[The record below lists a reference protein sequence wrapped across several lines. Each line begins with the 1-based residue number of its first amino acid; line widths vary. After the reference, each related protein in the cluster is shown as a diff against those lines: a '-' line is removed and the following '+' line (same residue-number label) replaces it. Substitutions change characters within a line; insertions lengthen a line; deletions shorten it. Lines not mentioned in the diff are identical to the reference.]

1 MGPWGSGWPWRGP
14 PGEDA
19 WGPLLGFLALE
30 SQKMPSEAARLKSGQ
45 LSCISTRHGA
55 LACALVHSQATFCRG
70 TQTDGRCKLRGGRE
84 PTREQKG
91 WASSQSPDRQPGQ
104 ARAGPGCWMAGRGV
118 LHSLHL
124 EGQRDGTGLPPDL
137 LCSLR
142 EAASLSGTHPDPGT
156 IRDSDRGHGGNN
168 GALEGPPPTLCLA
181 VRGGSGSGPGLSWV
195 HTQEGRV
202 QLASR
207 WEGSEGLVSWPG
219 KGKMS
224 PGDHGWGAL

>member
-1 MGPWGSGWPWRGP
+1 MDAGWQAEGCYT
-14 PGEDA
+14 A
-19 WGPLLGFLALE
+19 FTLKA
-30 SQKMPSEAARLKSGQ
+30 SE
-45 LSCISTRHGA
+45 
-55 LACALVHSQATFCRG
+55 
-70 TQTDGRCKLRGGRE
+70 
-84 PTREQKG
+84 
-91 WASSQSPDRQPGQ
+91 
-104 ARAGPGCWMAGRGV
+104 
-118 LHSLHL
+118 
-124 EGQRDGTGLPPDL
+124 TGLGCRLTCCVAWERL
-137 LCSLR
+137 LPSLGPIQTQGQ
-142 EAASLSGTHPDPGT
+142 SGIQT
-156 IRDSDRGHGGNN
+156 RGHGGNN